1 MSRLLFFL
9 MQAPQSGGNF
19 QLIFIFLIL
28 PLTIY
33 LYILFIRW
41 LFKIKDQINLKK
53 QEVKLLSL
61 IAEKLGVER
70 SEIDE
75 ILK

>member
-1 MSRLLFFL
+1 